1 MNTID
6 FQDKFDKIKKYL
18 KYLFLILPVV
28 IIFLLLRNCG
38 STNFNKVEQEL
49 EEKALIYLKT
59 NNISVTNE
67 AYVEITKLDEVEGT
81 ELCSRASG
89 VIVKNNNGSLEA
101 TAYLNC
107 ENYQSKII
115 KNKSKYVVL
124 NGEPIMVLNTGE
136 AFNDPSYYLKK
147 EATVQVSGV
156 VGTTPGIYTLNYY
169 VYVNGKI
176 KENLIRK
183 IIVSEADKT
192 ATISGIDDK
201 TKPSLTL
208 MGDKNMILSVGSSY
222 KEPGYL
228 AVDYED
234 GKITRQ
240 VKIIG
245 SVNTRVAGNYQITY
259 SITNSRGVT
268 TVAVRHVK
276 VVQHKANLD
285 ISLTLENTGITKE
298 TKIILN
304 VSGNGYAE
312 TVLPNNATTTLTTDV
327 YHVTKNDSY
336 TFKVYDIYGNEYLK
350 EIIVENIDDEVPI
363 GSCKAIVT
371 SNKTSIEVNAYD
383 NKGIAGYSY
392 NINGSATE
400 YKTSNNYEAN
410 IKGETVK
417 VNLKDISGNTSTLTC
432 AIEEKNI
439 IAGGRCGSSNV
450 TVNIKTCFGNNVIR
464 TNVPLEEY
472 LAGVLYGE
480 EAPRTN
486 DSMEYIKAFVIF
498 ARTYSLQRGG
508 YNSGSSTLS
517 LKSCSSDQNWCDYD
531 QGCYR
536 YQTDEMF
543 DQCIEYS
550 LSRTQYTSDGS
561 PYYDADTCANRVTT
575 FPGTMNV
582 SNKMYY
588 VNNAAWPSNMAT
600 SAMSDH
606 NVSLWHGKAS
616 DEYREFLLK
625 AIAETAGLVVKTP
638 DGKLANIGYYMCD
651 DYEKGRI
658 MCPNKAEELGNQGYT
673 AEEIIKAYTKDFPEI
688 VIECFNK

>member
-1 MNTID
+1 MV
-6 FQDKFDKIKKYL
+6 L
-18 KYLFLILPVV
+18 
-28 IIFLLLRNCG
+28 IFLLLRTCG
-38 STNFNKVEQEL
+38 STNFNDIEQEL
-49 EEKALIYLKT
+49 EQKALSYVQSNKI
-59 NNISVTNE
+59 NVTNE
-67 AYVEITKLDEVEGT
+67 TYIEITKLGEVEGT
-81 ELCSRASG
+81 ELCRRASG
-89 VIVKNNNGSLEA
+89 VIVKNVNGSLEA
-101 TAYLNC
+101 TAYLDC
-107 ENYQSKII
+107 ENYKSEII
-115 KNKSKYVVL
+115 NNKSKYVVL
-124 NGEPIMVLNTGE
+124 NGDAIMTLNTGE

-147 EATVQVSGV
+147 DATVQVSGV

-169 VYVNGKI
+169 VYVKGKI
-176 KENLIRK
+176 KENLTRK
-183 IIVSEADKT
+183 VIVSEADKT

-208 MGDKNMILSVGSSY
+208 MGDKNIVLAVGSVY
-222 KEPGYL
+222 REPGYL

-240 VKIIG
+240 VKVNG
-245 SVNTRVAGNYQITY
+245 SVNTKVAGNYTITY

-268 TVAVRHVK
+268 TIAIRNIK
-276 VVQHKANLD
+276 VVQYKANLD
-285 ISLTLENTGITKE
+285 INLTLENSGITNK
-298 TKIILN
+298 TKVIIN
-304 VSGNGYAE
+304 ISGDGYRDA
-312 TVLPNNATTTLTTDV
+312 VLPNGARTILNTTTYPITRNGT
-327 YHVTKNDSY
+327 Y
-336 TFKVYDIYGNEYLK
+336 TVKVYDVYGNEFQK
-350 EIIVENIDDEVPI
+350 EITVENIDEEVPV
-363 GSCKAIVT
+363 GSCKAVVT
-371 SNKTSIEVNAYD
+371 SSKTSIEVTAYD

-400 YKTSNNYEAN
+400 YKTSNTYEAKV
-410 IKGETVK
+410 KGESVK
-417 VNLKDISGNTSTLTC
+417 VNLKDISGNVSTLNC

-439 IAGGRCGSSNV
+439 IAGGQCGSSNV
-450 TVNIKTCFGNNVIR
+450 TVNIKTCFGNNTIR
-464 TNVPLEEY
+464 NNVPLEEY

-480 EAPRTN
+480 EAPRTT

-498 ARTYSLQRGG
+498 ARTYSLRRGG

-517 LKSCSSDQNWCDYD
+517 LKSCSSDQNWCDFE

-550 LSRTQYTSDGS
+550 LNSKQYSEDGQS

-588 VNNAAWPSNMAT
+588 VNNSAWPSNMAS
-600 SAMSDH
+600 SAMSKQ
-606 NVSLWHGKAS
+606 NVSLWHGPVN
-616 DEYREFLLK
+616 DEYRQFLLK
-625 AIAETAGLVVKTP
+625 AIEETAGLVVKTP
-638 DGKLANIGYYMCD
+638 DGKLANIGYYMCE